1 MSITTLVDLPF
12 SCPWSAISEV
22 NWITVTYPAY
32 PTIQRGDSEL
42 QFTVAPNTSG
52 VERIGRI
59 AVAEKFLIVIQPP
72 G

>member
-1 MSITTLVDLPF
+1 MSISTLVDPPF

-22 NWITVTYPAY
+22 NWITVTSPAY
-32 PTIQRGDSEL
+32 PTIQTGDGSL
-42 QFTVAPNTSG
+42 QFIVEPNTSG